1 MSKVYHLNTVGPEVE
16 VTTIYE
22 LNEEM
27 FESLPPEIE
36 ISEEVQEEMEH
47 EANVLV
53 EHAVQNFI
61 QNSPLMRDHL
71 YVVTD
76 EGRASTSGR

>member
-16 VTTIYE
+16 VTTTYE

-36 ISEEVQEEMEH
+36 MSEEMEH

>member
-1 MSKVYHLNTVGPEVE
+1 MSKVYHLNTVGLEVE
-16 VTTIYE
+16 VTTTYE

-27 FESLPPEIE
+27 LESLPPKIE
-36 ISEEVQEEMEH
+36 ISEEVQEEMER

-71 YVVTD
+71 YMMTD
-76 EGRASTSGR
+76 EGRASTFGR